1 VHAAARHVTF
11 QVPTRASGPGDWT
24 PPIDRHTTAMAP
36 PIDLNAPAEGHAPPD
51 EFALWRLGLRPF
63 YLAAS
68 AFASLSIGLW
78 AAQSAGWL
86 TRPYLDGPMWHAHE
100 MIFGF
105 ALAVIAGFLLT
116 AVRNWTGRAT
126 PSGGWLMALAGLWI
140 AGRVLLLTPYAVA
153 AAVIDTL
160 FPIAVALG
168 IGLPLVRSGNR
179 RNYLF
184 IGLLLALAA
193 LDLTEHLARLRVIA
207 LTERHAVQAA
217 LDVVLL
223 IMTVMG
229 GRVIPMFTSND
240 VGGSQPRRN
249 AAIEKL
255 APASA
260 VALLVADLVAA
271 PAWVLIA
278 VLALGAVVQGI
289 RVWLWRP
296 WQTLRVP
303 LVWVLH
309 AGYLWIPLHLGLRAL
324 AEAGELPTPI
334 ATHALTTGAVGL
346 LTIGMMTRTARGHSG
361 RPLTADGYEIA
372 AYVLVGLAA
381 ITRVFVPLVAMSV
394 YREAVIASAGMW
406 SVAYGIYAVH
416 YWPILTRPRIDG
428 KPG

>member
-1 VHAAARHVTF
+1 
-11 QVPTRASGPGDWT
+11 
-24 PPIDRHTTAMAP
+24 MAP
-36 PIDLNAPAEGHAPPD
+36 PIDLNAPAGEPVVREP
-51 EFALWRLGLRPF
+51 FALWQLGLRPF
-63 YLAAS
+63 YLLAS

-78 AAQSAGWL
+78 AAQYAGWL
-86 TRPYLDGPMWHAHE
+86 TTPYLDGPMWHAHE

-116 AVRNWTGRAT
+116 AVRNWTGQPT
-126 PSGGWLMALAGLWI
+126 PSGGMLMALVALWI
-140 AGRVLLLTPYAVA
+140 AGRVLLLTPFRVTA
-153 AAVIDTL
+153 AAIDTL

-168 IGLPLVRSGNR
+168 IGVPLVRSGNR

-184 IGLLLALAA
+184 IGLLLAMAL

-207 LTERHAVQAA
+207 LTERYAVQGA

-229 GRVIPMFTSND
+229 GRVIPMFTSNG
-240 VGGSQPRRN
+240 VRGSQPRRN
-249 AAIEKL
+249 TAIERL

-260 VALLVADLVAA
+260 VALLVADLLTL
-271 PAWVLIA
+271 PAWALIGVL
-278 VLALGAVVQGI
+278 VLGAIVQAV

-296 WQTLRVP
+296 WQTLRAP

-309 AGYLWIPLHLGLRAL
+309 AGYLWIPVYLGLRAL

-334 ATHALTTGAVGL
+334 ATHALTAGAIGM

-361 RPLTADGYEIA
+361 RPLTADRYEVA
-372 AYVLVGLAA
+372 AYMLVGIAA
-381 ITRVFVPLVAMSV
+381 ITRVLLPLVAMSA
-394 YREAVIASAGMW
+394 YRGAVIASAFMW
-406 SVAYGIYAVH
+406 SLAWAIYVAR
-416 YWPILTRPRIDG
+416 YWPILTRPRVDG